1 MNNKGENPEPKDKF
15 PVPPTPKERVSG
27 PLPDPQKIAEN
38 IALGAFEV
46 LSGYR
51 SVRQL
56 QRWLEP
62 QLYVELAQRA
72 GVRSRVKAKKSL
84 PARVI
89 NSITCEPAE
98 GVCEASVVVW
108 NIDRPR
114 GCAVRLAEHR
124 GRWRAQALDVI

>member
-1 MNNKGENPEPKDKF
+1 M
-15 PVPPTPKERVSG
+15 
-27 PLPDPQKIAEN
+27 PDPQKIAEN

-51 SVRQL
+51 SVQQL

-72 GVRSRVKAKKSL
+72 GRLRVKAKKSL

-98 GVCEASVVVW
+98 GVCEVSVV
-108 NIDRPR
+108 IDRPR